1 MNERDQKKYFKDAV
15 DHRLSGLQENPFL
28 AHRIIASEKGDPVD
42 MRIRKKVST
51 AFVLAILISTLLAG
65 TVAYAAVRLGV
76 LDMFTIDGESNE
88 SAASGVQIV
97 DASYEGNNVC
107 FTVND
112 ALYDVTGQSY
122 AIGFTIE
129 NLTDAD
135 DLYVVCESITFD
147 GQQAHMRS
155 MMNVDE
161 YILPK
166 GITEGAV
173 MGELPEGAKGI
184 CEMKYT
190 FLRGLYPYEELPE
203 EAEDISQAARALRN
217 AGKIP
222 LEPDGYVLTEY
233 EADKTYLQMLLASGQ
248 FEIADTFTLQF
259 ELDSKLLEASKM
271 VYSGQA
277 EFEFDD
283 YELRINSAY
292 TTAISA
298 HIEVAYI
305 TSDKPKD
312 GGKGFG
318 PLWGLEFDLP
328 DKSTWTGNAGGRWD
342 DPVQMEDGRYM
353 SVYHY
358 EALELFTQ
366 PDTLIMTLVEYDDNF
381 KPTVHNNEAV
391 TLHFTK

>member
-1 MNERDQKKYFKDAV
+1 MNERDQKKFFQDAV

-28 AHRIIASEKGDPVD
+28 AQRIIASEKGEPTN
-42 MRIRKKVST
+42 MKIRWKIST
-51 AFVLAILISTLLAG
+51 AAILVILASVLLAG
-65 TVAYAAVRLGV
+65 TAAYAAMRLGV
-76 LDMFTIDGESNE
+76 LDIFTFDGKSNE
-88 SAASGVQIV
+88 SAASGVQLV
-97 DASYEGNNVC
+97 DANYEGRNVR

-112 ALYDVTGQSY
+112 ALYDVAGQSY

-129 NLTDAD
+129 NVTDAD
-135 DLYVVCESITFD
+135 NLYVVCESITFD
-147 GQQAHMRS
+147 GQETHMRA

-173 MGELPEGAKGI
+173 MGELPEGARGI

-190 FLRGLYPYEELPE
+190 FLRGLYPYEALPE
-203 EAEDISQAARALRN
+203 DAEDITQAARDLRN

-222 LEPDGYVLTEY
+222 LEPDGYILTEY
-233 EADKTYLQMLLASGQ
+233 EPDKTYLQMLLASGQ
-248 FEIADTFTLQF
+248 FEIADTFALQF
-259 ELDSKLLEASKM
+259 ELDSKLLEASKR
-271 VYSGQA
+271 VYSGQV

-305 TSDKPKD
+305 TPDKPKD

-328 DKSTWTGNAGGRWD
+328 DKSSWTGNAGGRWD

-353 SVYHY
+353 SVYYY

-366 PDTLIMTLVEYDDNF
+366 PDTLIMTLVEYDDDF
-381 KPTVHNNEAV
+381 KPTVHDNEAV

>member
-1 MNERDQKKYFKDAV
+1 MNERDQKKFFQNAV

-28 AHRIIASEKGDPVD
+28 AQRIIASEKGESANMK
-42 MRIRKKVST
+42 MRWKIST
-51 AFVLAILISTLLAG
+51 AAILVILASILLAG
-65 TVAYAAVRLGV
+65 TVAYAAMRLGV
-76 LDMFTIDGESNE
+76 LDIFTFDGKSNE

-97 DASYEGNNVC
+97 DASYEGNNVR

-112 ALYDVTGQSY
+112 ALYDVAGQSY

-135 DLYVVCESITFD
+135 NLYVVCESITFD
-147 GQQAHMRS
+147 GQESHMRA

-173 MGELPEGAKGI
+173 MGELPEGSSGI
-184 CEMKYT
+184 CEIKYT
-190 FLRGLYPYEELPE
+190 FLRGLYPYEALPE
-203 EAEDISQAARALRN
+203 DTEDITHAARELRKS
-217 AGKIP
+217 GKIP
-222 LEPDGYVLTEY
+222 LEPDGYLPTEY
-233 EADKTYLQMLLASGQ
+233 DPDKTHLQMILASGQ

-271 VYSGQA
+271 VYSGQV

-305 TSDKPKD
+305 TPNKPKD

-328 DKSTWTGNAGGRWD
+328 DKSSWTGNAGGRWD

-353 SVYHY
+353 SVYYY

-381 KPTVHNNEAV
+381 KPTVHEDEAV